1 MILETKL
8 INLDNKPIKVNKN
21 HHQNPLIKT

>member
-8 INLDNKPIKVNKN
+8 INLDNKPIKVNKKSPQKSIN
-21 HHQNPLIKT
+21 QD